1 MCSFSHLHPYNIL
14 QAHEGE
20 KEMEAGA
27 GFLHVTDTANRLVFF
42 FSPSSRPS
50 GCCISHRRKF
60 QDPSPVITDSN
71 SYVCPDETIFL
82 GIFLLVLL
90 NMSFYL
96 PLLAPLQHKAVGIL
110 LNEDINFSR
119 LLQTPRLLKKI
130 NCYCFCTAPFFGKMK
145 NEKNTATVSVLHTSL
160 LGEQ

>member
-1 MCSFSHLHPYNIL
+1 MREKRKWKRGQDSCMLQIL
-14 QAHEGE
+14 LTGW
-20 KEMEAGA
+20 
-27 GFLHVTDTANRLVFF
+27 FFF

-50 GCCISHRRKF
+50 GCCISYRRKF
-60 QDPSPVITDSN
+60 QDPSPVITDFN

-130 NCYCFCTAPFFGKMK
+130 NCYCFCTAPFLGKMK

>member
-20 KEMEAGA
+20 EEMGAGA
-27 GFLHVTDTANRLVFF
+27 GFLHVTDTANRFF
-42 FSPSSRPS
+42 FSLWLRPS
-50 GCCISHRRKF
+50 GCCISYRRKF
-60 QDPSPVITDSN
+60 QDPSLVITGSN

-90 NMSFYL
+90 NMSLHL
-96 PLLAPLQHKAVGIL
+96 PLLAQLQYKALGIL

-119 LLQTPRLLKKI
+119 LLQTTRLLKKI
-130 NCYCFCTAPFFGKMK
+130 NCYCFCTAPFLGKMK
-145 NEKNTATVSVLHTSL
+145 LCHCASIA
-160 LGEQ
+160 